1 MRPLLLASLL
11 LPAAPFVVPLMP
23 APLPPARCSGARMV
37 DPAEVATQA
46 PMVAEAATTSGA
58 LVRRAPGAV
67 ARTRARRAMAEEG
80 EHITADIAVVVTD
93 IGANLG
99 SVDGRVR
106 CDGGPD

>member
-1 MRPLLLASLL
+1 
-11 LPAAPFVVPLMP
+11 
-23 APLPPARCSGARMV
+23 MV
-37 DPAEVATQA
+37 IRTL
-46 PMVAEAATTSGA
+46 SFLA

-99 SVDGRVR
+99 SVNGRVR
-106 CDGGPD
+106 CDGGPDGGRFETFVLEKQLEKSALTSALSFRRESYGAVTEMVPNYC